1 MVLGAWPRD
10 RFSSMVVTKGYL
22 ARNWGVRTSLRM
34 GSNPALGARL
44 CWACCRA
51 NLMNSQAPDGFA
63 APVGM
68 PKLAPPSKV
77 AVAPPLGAGN
87 RVIPI
92 WDRNVA
98 VAVAIGP

>member
-10 RFSSMVVTKGYL
+10 RFSSMAATKGYF
-22 ARNWGVRTSLRM
+22 ARNCGVRTSLRT

-44 CWACCRA
+44 CCACCRA
-51 NLMNSQAPDGFA
+51 NLMNSQAPDGFFEPA
-63 APVGM
+63 GM

-87 RVIPI
+87 KVIPT
-92 WDRNVA
+92 WDRKLGG
-98 VAVAIGP
+98 AVAIGP